1 MVEPVG
7 ERKRPQFSALHSGN
21 TVILL
26 PQHVGRNQHPEPCL
40 DQDSEP
46 QGSGLFLET
55 HLICS
60 CPQWLPAA
68 TDSSWPPR
76 KLGKSI
82 RLPDILFYHRS
93 LPPWHPW
100 PLRAVGTPPIARK
113 GDGGMGQWRH
123 MVRGSQQAQPP
134 ALFSLRMKTP
144 LCSLCSLP
152 PRRLGGSGSWQP
164 LRATSHLPSPHFQS
178 QQIHTE
184 ENPWA
189 LRAPPLLPSPWLSPL
204 GWGHAQAP
212 QR

>member
-1 MVEPVG
+1 MPPV
-7 ERKRPQFSALHSGN
+7 FALHSGN

-26 PQHVGRNQHPEPCL
+26 PQHPEPCL

-46 QGSGLFLET
+46 QDSGLFLET
-55 HLICS
+55 HLIRS
-60 CPQWLPAA
+60 CPQWLPSA

-82 RLPDILFYHRS
+82 SLPDILFYHRS
-93 LPPWHPW
+93 LLPWHPW
-100 PLRAVGTPPIARK
+100 PLRAVGTPLSKERRW
-113 GDGGMGQWRH
+113 GEGQWRH
-123 MVRGSQQAQPP
+123 IVKGSQKAQPC
-134 ALFSLRMKTP
+134 ALFSLRMQML

-152 PRRLGGSGSWQP
+152 PRRLCGSSGSWQP

-204 GWGHAQAP
+204 G
-212 QR
+212 